1 VTRSFRAEWLKL
13 LRPAVVLGAGG
24 ALFLL
29 ASLATILTFAGAAK
43 HVSRAPLNNPPLL
56 STTTQLA
63 AASGVS
69 RGFIIAAG
77 FIGILVFVL
86 FTANIASEF
95 SQGTLRTLLTRQP
108 KRAHLLVGK
117 VAALLTASALA
128 LAAVFAVSIAL
139 SFALAAIRGISTTRW
154 LSTAGATEIGRA
166 YGNTLLTVALFAILG
181 VALGLVVRAT
191 VPAVAIGVAWMLPLE
206 HIVQGV
212 WIGAGRW
219 FPGLLL
225 DAITREGNAVASY
238 RRAIILAVVYASAF
252 AAIGVISFL
261 RRDVTT

>member
-1 VTRSFRAEWLKL
+1 MTRSFRAEWLKL

-24 ALFLL
+24 ALLLL
-29 ASLATILTFAGAAK
+29 ASLATVLTFAAASK
-43 HVSRAPLNNPPLL
+43 HVSGAPLNNPPLL

-63 AASGVS
+63 AASGIS
-69 RGFIIAAG
+69 RGFVIAAG

-86 FTANIASEF
+86 FTANIAGEF

-108 KRAHLLVGK
+108 KRAQLLIGK
-117 VAALLTASALA
+117 LAALLTASALA
-128 LAAVFAVSIAL
+128 LAAAIAVSIAL
-139 SFALAAIRGISTTRW
+139 SFALAALRGISTTRW
-154 LSTAGATEIGRA
+154 LSSAGTADVGRA
-166 YGNTLLTVALFAILG
+166 YGNTLLTVALFATLG
-181 VALGLVVRAT
+181 AALALIVRAT

-219 FPGLLL
+219 FPGLIL
-225 DAITREGNAVASY
+225 DAITREGTTVTSY
-238 RRAIILAVVYASAF
+238 SRAIVLGLVYAGAF
-252 AAIGVISFL
+252 VAVGVGSFL